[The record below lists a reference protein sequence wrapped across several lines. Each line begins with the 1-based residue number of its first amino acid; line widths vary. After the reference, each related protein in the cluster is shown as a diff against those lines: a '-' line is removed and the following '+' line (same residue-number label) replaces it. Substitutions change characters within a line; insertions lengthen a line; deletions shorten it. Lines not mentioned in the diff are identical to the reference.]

1 MCQPVVATFKKSTVH
16 IYRDCIRLARYIGD
30 MNGYAKNMSKQVRL
44 VFRANQNEIDPKKIE
59 EQKTDAVRFL
69 TNFMQHEAERMAR
82 SQKKAASEST
92 QTSRTRSTLD

>member
-1 MCQPVVATFKKSTVH
+1 MSQPVVATFKKSTVH

-30 MNGYAKNMSKQVRL
+30 MNGYAKNMSKQVQL
-44 VFRANQNEIDPKKIE
+44 VFKANKNEIDPKKIE

-82 SQKKAASEST
+82 NQKKATSQTT
-92 QTSRTRSTLD
+92 QTSRTKSTLD